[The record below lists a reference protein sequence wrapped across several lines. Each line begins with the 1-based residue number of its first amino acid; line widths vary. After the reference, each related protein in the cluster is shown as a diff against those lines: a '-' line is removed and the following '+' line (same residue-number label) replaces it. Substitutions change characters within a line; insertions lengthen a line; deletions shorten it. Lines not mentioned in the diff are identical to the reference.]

1 MKIEDAETREALQQ
15 RYLTLTRET
24 LPSRARAEGWIVH
37 FDHCFMRIL
46 LDHLFEDEWY
56 GHLSR
61 KQVAYKQLSIKQL
74 QAAIHM
80 GEAILKRGNGYLRE
94 LNCQSLRWRGKVP

>member
-1 MKIEDAETREALQQ
+1 MKIENAEAREPLQQ
-15 RYLTLTRET
+15 RYLTLTREA
-24 LPSRARAEGWIVH
+24 LPSRARAEGWVVH

-61 KQVAYKQLSIKQL
+61 KEAAYKQLSVEQL
-74 QAAIHM
+74 REAVDM
-80 GEAILKRGNGYLRE
+80 GEEILARGDSYLRA
-94 LNCQSLRWRGKVP
+94 LNTQSLRWRGKG